1 MAGTGREERQLTMQT
16 DAPFEWLTNF
26 RSLRHLVLP
35 SRVAYG
41 NSSSEESNDD
51 DHHHHNCHD
60 VEQLSLNALHVGCG
74 TSAVGESLACLRETT
89 KDGIGTYRYGCVINV
104 DNDIVALNRMQRRW
118 EDRRRPIITDEQ
130 NPEGELVGQKM
141 EWKCLDFD
149 NDESC
154 RSVMDDVYRRIL
166 TQSMHSTTITS
177 DETALFHDEQL
188 GGCFDLVLDKST
200 LDCLLCAETEIVARF
215 LCEVYRALKI
225 PCNTDHHRLG
235 GIYVLVTFHP
245 AEFIMK
251 LLNNL
256 PGADWTVEY
265 EVIQREIEDIKL
277 VNTVCS
283 IENLVDDKSNNTIQT
298 TSTEN
303 VSSSSSAWQSS
314 GTFEPNENY
323 RRTITVFTCRRDS
336 PVKSKKEDEGI
347 MSSLQPSFMLNME
360 QVRMH
365 IERTCDDWYK
375 ATNPM
380 VTSEREANI
389 RKAFVN
395 ETVLQLNDDNE
406 EVTIDLKTCYHIL
419 FTEAEK
425 EHLDYDHFL
434 EDWDAYCN
442 EKCSDIESIRREG
455 MTVEIALEFLEEMQ

>member
-1 MAGTGREERQLTMQT
+1 LTKGETPGRQHPADWMQT

-41 NSSSEESNDD
+41 NSSSKKESNTNNG
-51 DHHHHNCHD
+51 H

-74 TSAVGESLACLRETT
+74 TSAVGESLACLRESTH
-89 KDGIGTYRYGCVINV
+89 DGLGAANRYGYVLNV
-104 DNDIVALNRMQRRW
+104 DNDICALNMMQRRW
-118 EDRRRPIITDEQ
+118 EDRQLLNDEQ
-130 NPEGELVGQKM
+130 NQEGELVGRM

-166 TQSMHSTTITS
+166 TQSTTTTVDQI
-177 DETALFHDEQL
+177 ACNDEQL

-215 LCEVYRALKI
+215 FCEVYRALK
-225 PCNTDHHRLG
+225 PSCNTVSSNHHRLG
-235 GIYVLVTFHP
+235 GVYILVTFHP

-251 LLNNL
+251 LLNDL

-265 EVIQREIEDIKL
+265 EVIKREIEEIKL

-283 IENLVDDKSNNTIQT
+283 IENLEDDKSNNTTQT
-298 TSTEN
+298 FTEN
-303 VSSSSSAWQSS
+303 KASASSSSAWQSS

-336 PVKSKKEDEGI
+336 PVKSKKDEG
-347 MSSLQPSFMLNME
+347 MSSLLQPSYMLDME

-365 IERTCDDWYK
+365 IEQTCDDWYK

-380 VTSEREANI
+380 VTNERVVNI
-389 RKAFVN
+389 RTAFVN
-395 ETVLQLNDDNE
+395 ETVLKLHDDTNE
-406 EVTIDLKTCYHIL
+406 VILDLKTCYHIL
-419 FTEAEK
+419 FTDSEK

-434 EDWDAYCN
+434 EDWDAYYN
-442 EKCSDIESIRREG
+442 DKYSDNESIRCEG
-455 MTVEIALEFLEEMQ
+455 MTVEIALDFLKEMQ

>member
-1 MAGTGREERQLTMQT
+1 MQT

-51 DHHHHNCHD
+51 HHHNCHD
-60 VEQLSLNALHVGCG
+60 FEQLSLNALHVGCG
-74 TSAVGESLACLRETT
+74 TSAVGESLACLREPT
-89 KDGIGTYRYGCVINV
+89 KDGIGTYRYGYVINV
-104 DNDIVALNRMQRRW
+104 DNDIVALNKMQRRW

-130 NPEGELVGQKM
+130 NQDGELVGQKM

-200 LDCLLCAETEIVARF
+200 LDCLLCSETEIVARL

-225 PCNTDHHRLG
+225 PCNNTASNYHRLG
-235 GIYVLVTFHP
+235 GVYVLVTFHP

-336 PVKSKKEDEGI
+336 PVKGKKEDEG

-380 VTSEREANI
+380 VTSEREAKI

-395 ETVLQLNDDNE
+395 KTVLQLNDDNE
-406 EVTIDLKTCYHIL
+406 EVIIDLSTCYHIL